1 MTQTEFFIY
10 LAPIALISLTLHEYS
25 HGYVAYIL
33 GDDTAKRRGRLSFN
47 PLRHL
52 DLVGTLFIIFF
63 HFGWAKPVPVDP
75 RNFKDPRKHM
85 MFVALAGPA
94 ANLAIA
100 LVGGFC
106 LRMIFKNAQNNVA
119 LFDFFC
125 VVVLINVILALFNL
139 LPLFPLDGSS
149 ILKGLLP
156 LSWAQRLAYVDKYSA
171 IILIGVFIADG
182 FLKIG
187 IFGGILLTPVM
198 FVVEFLT
205 QETFPAFLSRL

>member
-1 MTQTEFFIY
+1 M
-10 LAPIALISLTLHEYS
+10 SLTFHEFS
-25 HGYVAYIL
+25 HGYVAFLL

-63 HFGWAKPVPVDP
+63 HFGWAKPVPVNP
-75 RNFKDPRKHM
+75 ANFTDPRKHM

-94 ANLAIA
+94 ANLVIA
-100 LVGGFC
+100 FVGAFF
-106 LRMIFKNAQNNVA
+106 LRMVFKGVESNVVI
-119 LFDFFC
+119 FDFLC
-125 VVVLINVILALFNL
+125 VVVLINVMLAMFNL
-139 LPLFPLDGSS
+139 LPIFPLDGSS

-156 LSWAQRLAYVDKYSA
+156 QEGARFLANLDRYAA
-171 IILIGVFIADG
+171 ILLISIFILDS

-187 IFGGILLTPVM
+187 IFSRILLKPVM

-205 QETFPAFLSRL
+205 QEAFPAFLSRL